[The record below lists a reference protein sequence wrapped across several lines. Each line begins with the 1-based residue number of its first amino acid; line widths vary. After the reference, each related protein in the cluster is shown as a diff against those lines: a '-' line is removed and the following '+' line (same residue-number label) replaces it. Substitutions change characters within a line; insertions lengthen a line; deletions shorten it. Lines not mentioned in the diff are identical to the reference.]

1 MSTRILIKS
10 RTKAIIVL
18 TLFVV
23 LTCATGAYSADFTI
37 PSGAT
42 STGELLTGGE
52 TGTIESG
59 GAIVPPGGT
68 LGVEITGPGNTLTNK
83 GSISTL
89 DIDGVN
95 LSDSDSNTINNY
107 GSIETMGNDG
117 DGIGIEKSDS
127 NTIDNHGSISTTGD
141 DANGIHLEFGDL
153 NIINILG
160 SISTMGENSDGIH
173 LEISNSNTINHSGSI
188 VTMDGNADGIH
199 VESSDFNTINSS
211 GSISTKEGDANGFHL
226 DSANFNTINHSGSIS
241 TMEGDANGFRFESSD
256 SNTVNHSG
264 SITTKGGDANGIRI
278 DGSSNSNT
286 INNYGSISTSGSD
299 AHGIKVADDSSSNT
313 INNYGGIFVT
323 GPGSLAIFDSFASDN
338 TLNIFPGSQI
348 VGGIDFKRM
357 GDVIN
362 IFGTGYGAG
371 SSSTLTFVDG
381 PDLDVNLKGAN
392 MVNLGGNVIAVVDPT
407 GPSVN
412 GAALGIMMSGIHNVL
427 AGRGGQAPPAQ
438 VASTRV
444 EPGMM
449 PSADDSQIWFS
460 AFGSHRERDTDGG
473 VLAYDHDF
481 YGGVGG
487 YEMQLSRSSR
497 IGFLAGYANTD
508 LATDFQS
515 LYTNTHS
522 GFIGTYGQV
531 KFGGFNLDASL
542 IGGYEQNDNNRIV
555 VDNINGFE
563 LAEADYDSFF
573 ISPSVTLSTEHKV
586 HQHIV
591 LRPSATATYTVAW
604 YDSYTE
610 TGTTQSNLSIDD
622 RTAQAVITKLQMVAA
637 YVFGNGSEV
646 GLLAGGRFRYTIND
660 DVNATLAGTSFRYAS
675 SGDDTHFEAIVGAHA
690 RVSVTNNLNLTIN
703 GQYALSDGIET
714 TISGQA
720 GLEYI
725 F

>member
-1 MSTRILIKS
+1 M
-10 RTKAIIVL
+10 
-18 TLFVV
+18 
-23 LTCATGAYSADFTI
+23 D
-37 PSGAT
+37 
-42 STGELLTGGE
+42 
-52 TGTIESG
+52 
-59 GAIVPPGGT
+59 
-68 LGVEITGPGNTLTNK
+68 
-83 GSISTL
+83 
-89 DIDGVN
+89 
-95 LSDSDSNTINNY
+95 DSD
-107 GSIETMGNDG
+107 
-117 DGIGIEKSDS
+117 
-127 NTIDNHGSISTTGD
+127 
-141 DANGIHLEFGDL
+141 
-153 NIINILG
+153 
-160 SISTMGENSDGIH
+160 
-173 LEISNSNTINHSGSI
+173 SNTINHSGSI
-188 VTMDGNADGIH
+188 
-199 VESSDFNTINSS
+199 
-211 GSISTKEGDANGFHL
+211 
-226 DSANFNTINHSGSIS
+226 
-241 TMEGDANGFRFESSD
+241 
-256 SNTVNHSG
+256 
-264 SITTKGGDANGIRI
+264 TTKGPEGHGIYL
-278 DGSSNSNT
+278 DGSSSNNI
-286 INNYGSISTSGSD
+286 INN
-299 AHGIKVADDSSSNT
+299 H
-313 INNYGGIFVT
+313 GGIFVT
-323 GPGSLAIFDSFASDN
+323 GLGSLAILDDTGIILFPSASNN

-348 VGGIDFKRM
+348 VGGIDFDQK

-371 SSSTLTFVDG
+371 SSSTLTFVG
-381 PDLDVNLKGAN
+381 TPTVNLNGAN
-392 MVNLGGNVIAVVDPT
+392 MVNAGGVYTVVDPT

-412 GAALGIMMSGIHNVL
+412 GAALGIMMGGIHNVL

-438 VASTRV
+438 VASTRI

-460 AFGSHRERDTDGG
+460 GFGSHRERDTDGQ

-487 YEMQLSRSSR
+487 YEMQLGRSSR

-531 KFGGFNLDASL
+531 RFGSFNLDASL

-573 ISPSVTLSTEHKV
+573 ISPSVTLSSEVRIFTN
-586 HQHIV
+586 IA
-591 LRPSATATYTVAW
+591 LRPSATATYSIAW

-675 SGDDTHFEAIVGAHA
+675 SGDDTHFEALVGAHA
-690 RVSVTNNLNLTIN
+690 RVAVTNNLNLTIN

-720 GLEYI
+720 GVEFI